1 MLKYCCIAYKGNQ
14 MKKTL
19 VSVLSLAAL
28 ISGNIL
34 AQDLPRKPLRLVV
47 PLATGGGTDIVARI
61 LATGLGQHWD
71 RQILVDNRPGAAG
84 ALGAGIV
91 ARAQPDGNT
100 LLVASSTLAIGAAV
114 IPAVGAEVVKNLSE
128 ISLVA
133 SQPSVLLVNLDI
145 SARTLAEFV
154 ALLKSQPGKL
164 NFGSAG
170 VGTASH
176 LANEL
181 FLLKTQTQALHVPY
195 KSAGVAVSG
204 LLKNEIQFMVTNLAT
219 AQPLISNHRA
229 RALAVTSAVRIAS
242 LPDVPTARES
252 GVRDYE
258 YNTWYGVLAP
268 VKTPQPVLERVSRD
282 IVDVLKNTN
291 TGTQLQQQGLTVLG
305 TTPASFRKMLQ
316 SEIQSWTVVVKTL
329 ELR

>member
-1 MLKYCCIAYKGNQ
+1 
-14 MKKTL
+14 MKKTIVGIL
-19 VSVLSLAAL
+19 GLAAL
-28 ISGNIL
+28 VSGNIL
-34 AQDLPRKPLRLVV
+34 AQDQPKKPLRLVV

-61 LATGLGQHWD
+61 LALGLTQHWD
-71 RQILVDNRPGAAG
+71 RQVLVDNRPGAAG
-84 ALGAGIV
+84 SLGAGIV
-91 ARAQPDGNT
+91 ARATPDGNT

-114 IPAVGAEVVKNLSE
+114 MPDVGAEVVKNLSA
-128 ISLVA
+128 IALVA
-133 SQPSVLLVNLDI
+133 SQPSVLLVNPGI
-145 SARTLAEFV
+145 SATTLTDFI

-204 LLKNEIQFMVTNLAT
+204 FLKNEIQFMVTNLAT
-219 AQPLISNHRA
+219 AQPLVSSQRA

-242 LPDVPTARES
+242 LPDVPTAREV

-268 VKTPQPVLERVSRD
+268 VKTSQLVLERISRD
-282 IVDVLKNTN
+282 IADVLKNTN
-291 TGTQLQQQGLTVLG
+291 TGTQLQQQGLTVRG
-305 TTPASFRKMLQ
+305 TTPASFEKLIQ
-316 SEIQSWTVVVKTL
+316 SEIQSWVAVVKTL
-329 ELR
+329 DLK

>member
-1 MLKYCCIAYKGNQ
+1 

-19 VSVLSLAAL
+19 VGILGMAVLV
-28 ISGNIL
+28 SGNIL
-34 AQDLPRKPLRLVV
+34 AQDLPKKPLRLVV

-61 LATGLGQHWD
+61 LALGLAQHWD
-71 RQILVDNRPGAAG
+71 RQVLVDNRPGAAG

-91 ARAQPDGNT
+91 ARATPDGNT
-100 LLVASSTLAIGAAV
+100 ILVASSTLAIGAAV
-114 IPAVGAEVVKNLSE
+114 MPAVGAEVVKNLSA

-133 SQPSVLLVNLDI
+133 SQTSVLLVNPAV
-145 SARTLAEFV
+145 SATTLTDFV
-154 ALLKSQPGKL
+154 SLLKSQPGKL

-204 LLKNEIQFMVTNLAT
+204 FLKNEIQFMVTNLAT
-219 AQPLISNHRA
+219 AQPLVSSQRA
-229 RALAVTSAVRIAS
+229 RALAVTSAARIAS
-242 LPDVPTARES
+242 LPDVPTVRES
-252 GVRDYE
+252 GLGDYE
-258 YNTWYGVLAP
+258 YSTWYGVLAP
-268 VKTPQPVLERVSRD
+268 VKTPQPVLSRISGD
-282 IVDVLKNTN
+282 VADVLKNTN

-305 TTPASFRKMLQ
+305 TTPASFGKLLQ
-316 SEIQSWTVVVKTL
+316 SEIQSWTSVVKTL
-329 ELR
+329 DLK

>member
-1 MLKYCCIAYKGNQ
+1 

-19 VSVLSLAAL
+19 VGILGMAVL

-34 AQDLPRKPLRLVV
+34 AQDLPKKSLRLVV

-61 LATGLGQHWD
+61 LALGLAQHWD
-71 RQILVDNRPGAAG
+71 RQVLVDNRPGAAG
-84 ALGAGIV
+84 SLGAGIV
-91 ARAQPDGNT
+91 ARATPDGNT

-114 IPAVGAEVVKNLSE
+114 IPAVGTDVVKNLSA

-133 SQPSVLLVNLDI
+133 SQPSMLLINPAV
-145 SARTLAEFV
+145 SATTLAEFV
-154 ALLKSQPGKL
+154 AVLKSQPGKL

-195 KSAGVAVSG
+195 KSAGIAASG
-204 LLKNEIQFMVTNLAT
+204 FLKNEIQFMVTNLAT
-219 AQPLISNHRA
+219 ARPLVSSQRA
-229 RALAVTSAVRIAS
+229 RALAVTSADRIAS
-242 LPDVPTARES
+242 LPDVPTVRES
-252 GVRDYE
+252 GLGDYE
-258 YNTWYGVLAP
+258 YSTWYGILAP
-268 VKTPQPVLERVSRD
+268 VKTPQPILARISGDVAN
-282 IVDVLKNTN
+282 VLKNTN

-305 TTPASFRKMLQ
+305 TTPASFGKLLQ
-316 SEIQSWTVVVKTL
+316 SEIQSWVSVVKAL
-329 ELR
+329 DLK

>member
-1 MLKYCCIAYKGNQ
+1 VGILG
-14 MKKTL
+14 
-19 VSVLSLAAL
+19 LAAL
-28 ISGNIL
+28 VSGNIL
-34 AQDLPRKPLRLVV
+34 AQDQPKKPLRLVV

-61 LATGLGQHWD
+61 LALGLTQHWD
-71 RQILVDNRPGAAG
+71 RQVLVDNRPGAAG
-84 ALGAGIV
+84 SLGAGIV
-91 ARAQPDGNT
+91 ARATPDGNT
-100 LLVASSTLAIGAAV
+100 LLVASSTLVIGAAV
-114 IPAVGAEVVKNLSE
+114 MPDVGAEVVKNLSA
-128 ISLVA
+128 IALVA
-133 SQPSVLLVNLDI
+133 SQPSVLLVNPGI
-145 SARTLAEFV
+145 SATTLTDFI

-204 LLKNEIQFMVTNLAT
+204 FLKNEIQFMVTNLAT
-219 AQPLISNHRA
+219 AQPLVSSQRA

-242 LPDVPTARES
+242 LPDVPTAREV

-268 VKTPQPVLERVSRD
+268 VKTSQLVLERISRD
-282 IVDVLKNTN
+282 IADVLKNTN
-291 TGTQLQQQGLTVLG
+291 TGTQLQQQGLTVRG
-305 TTPASFRKMLQ
+305 TTPASFEKLIQ
-316 SEIQSWTVVVKTL
+316 SEIQSWVAVVKTL
-329 ELR
+329 DLK

>member
-1 MLKYCCIAYKGNQ
+1 

-19 VSVLSLAAL
+19 VGILGMAVL

-34 AQDLPRKPLRLVV
+34 AQDLPKKSLRLVV

-61 LATGLGQHWD
+61 LALGLAQHWD
-71 RQILVDNRPGAAG
+71 RQVLVDNRPGAAG
-84 ALGAGIV
+84 SLGAGIV
-91 ARAQPDGNT
+91 ARATPDGNT

-114 IPAVGAEVVKNLSE
+114 MPAVGTDVVKNLSA

-133 SQPSVLLVNLDI
+133 SQPSMLLINPAV
-145 SARTLAEFV
+145 SATTLAEFV
-154 ALLKSQPGKL
+154 AVLKSQPGKL

-195 KSAGVAVSG
+195 KSAGIAASG
-204 LLKNEIQFMVTNLAT
+204 FLKNEIQFMVTNLAT
-219 AQPLISNHRA
+219 ARPLVSSQRA
-229 RALAVTSAVRIAS
+229 RALAVTSADRIAS
-242 LPDVPTARES
+242 LPDVPTVRES
-252 GVRDYE
+252 GLGDYE
-258 YNTWYGVLAP
+258 YSTWYGILAP
-268 VKTPQPVLERVSRD
+268 VKTPQPILARISGDVAN
-282 IVDVLKNTN
+282 VLKNTN

-305 TTPASFRKMLQ
+305 TTPASFGKLLQ
-316 SEIQSWTVVVKTL
+316 SEIQSWVSVVKAL
-329 ELR
+329 DLK

>member
-1 MLKYCCIAYKGNQ
+1 

-19 VSVLSLAAL
+19 VGILGMAVL

-34 AQDLPRKPLRLVV
+34 AQDLPKKSLRLVV

-61 LATGLGQHWD
+61 LALGLAQHWD
-71 RQILVDNRPGAAG
+71 RQVLVDNRPGAAG
-84 ALGAGIV
+84 SLGAGIV
-91 ARAQPDGNT
+91 ARATPDGNT

-114 IPAVGAEVVKNLSE
+114 MPAVGTDVVKNLSA

-133 SQPSVLLVNLDI
+133 SQPSMLLINPAV
-145 SARTLAEFV
+145 SATTLAEFV
-154 ALLKSQPGKL
+154 AVLKSQPGKL

-195 KSAGVAVSG
+195 KSAGIAASG
-204 LLKNEIQFMVTNLAT
+204 FLKNEIQFMVTNLAT
-219 AQPLISNHRA
+219 ARPLVSSQRA
-229 RALAVTSAVRIAS
+229 RALAVTSAARIAS
-242 LPDVPTARES
+242 LPDVPTVRES
-252 GVRDYE
+252 GLGDYE
-258 YNTWYGVLAP
+258 YSTWYGILAP
-268 VKTPQPVLERVSRD
+268 VKTPQPILARISGDVAN
-282 IVDVLKNTN
+282 VLKNTN

-305 TTPASFRKMLQ
+305 TTPASFGKLLQ
-316 SEIQSWTVVVKTL
+316 SEIQSWMSVVKAL
-329 ELR
+329 DLK

>member
-1 MLKYCCIAYKGNQ
+1 
-14 MKKTL
+14 MKKTIVGIL
-19 VSVLSLAAL
+19 GLAAL
-28 ISGNIL
+28 VSGNIL
-34 AQDLPRKPLRLVV
+34 AQDQPKKPLRLVV

-61 LATGLGQHWD
+61 LALGLTQHWD
-71 RQILVDNRPGAAG
+71 RQVLVDNRPGAAG
-84 ALGAGIV
+84 SLGAGIV
-91 ARAQPDGNT
+91 ARATPDGNT
-100 LLVASSTLAIGAAV
+100 LLVASSTLVIGAAV
-114 IPAVGAEVVKNLSE
+114 MPDVGAEVVKNLSA
-128 ISLVA
+128 IALVA
-133 SQPSVLLVNLDI
+133 SQPSVLLVNPGI
-145 SARTLAEFV
+145 SATTLTDFI

-204 LLKNEIQFMVTNLAT
+204 FLKNEIQFMVTNLAT
-219 AQPLISNHRA
+219 AQPLVSSQRA

-242 LPDVPTARES
+242 LPDVPTAREV

-268 VKTPQPVLERVSRD
+268 VKTSQLVLERISRD
-282 IVDVLKNTN
+282 IADVLKNTN
-291 TGTQLQQQGLTVLG
+291 TGTQLQQQGLTVRG
-305 TTPASFRKMLQ
+305 TTPASFEKLIQ
-316 SEIQSWTVVVKTL
+316 SEIQSWVAVVKTL
-329 ELR
+329 DLK